1 MFWCCNTF
9 FLAEP
14 GTPFW
19 NLGFFVVGIVCI
31 WLTFCV
37 KQSAVALSGVLFK
50 EFKDKRRDVI
60 PGTSQVAEFFNPAAI
75 FQLPD
80 SNTHVQTYNSL
91 QSLDSL
97 MRQGRQFIGIMF
109 LLCWLIVLT
118 IDNLITHKFDISNSQ
133 EWQTLYY
140 TVMIVTPFGHF
151 LQYVILGYSYKF
163 DEGFFTQSTTYFEY
177 TRHES
182 KELIS
187 TNKKNMEGA
196 NLKTDITESRNEKDL
211 ENGSESLVSK
221 RNYVAQDRE
230 SNTRFAIP
238 MMNKRKSKKKFISGV
253 WKDTPPQTM
262 ANDGINC
269 SCSDNTTFFASARKL
284 VGLRRVI
291 GCPHNPSS
299 PEDMRDEGP

>member
-1 MFWCCNTF
+1 MFLLQATCMFWCCNTF

-14 GTPFW
+14 GTPLW

-37 KQSAVALSGVLFK
+37 KQSAVVLSGLIFK
-50 EFKDKRRDVI
+50 EFRDKRRDII

-109 LLCWLIVLT
+109 LLAWLIVLT
-118 IDNLITHKFDISNSQ
+118 MDNLLTHQFDISNSQ

-140 TVMIVTPFGHF
+140 IVMIVTPLGHI
-151 LQYVILGYSYKF
+151 LQHVILGYSYKF
-163 DEGFFTQSTTYFEY
+163 DEGFFTQSTAYFEY

-182 KELIS
+182 KELIA
-187 TNKKNMEGA
+187 TDKTNMEGA
-196 NLKTDITESRNEKDL
+196 NLTKDATGSSNEGDL
-211 ENGSESLVSK
+211 ENGRGES
-221 RNYVAQDRE
+221 
-230 SNTRFAIP
+230 
-238 MMNKRKSKKKFISGV
+238 KFELPTV
-253 WKDTPPQTM
+253 
-262 ANDGINC
+262 
-269 SCSDNTTFFASARKL
+269 
-284 VGLRRVI
+284 
-291 GCPHNPSS
+291 
-299 PEDMRDEGP
+299 RDDV